1 MTTYIIRR
9 LLLTIPTLLI
19 VTLLTT
25 AALRVIPGDAIDVL
39 IGQMDLSGKE
49 DRGLLRAELEKQ
61 LGIDVP
67 IYVQYFRWWRDLI
80 LHQDLGKAVIM
91 GFDVKEQIIQR
102 LPVTFEL
109 GILAILI
116 AILISFPVAILSA
129 VRQDSWVDYIFRSLA
144 ILFISLPSFW
154 VGIMVIVFPSLWWN
168 WSPAHHLRPYLG
180 RPVGKLE
187 DDSPPRDHHGDGHQR
202 RQHEIDAN
210 DDARGGQGGLHQD
223 RVFEGLTEKVVIFRH
238 AVKNALI
245 PVITVLALGVPVVI
259 GGSVIIEQIFGL
271 PGMGRLAV
279 ERLSLRDFPVIIG
292 VTLVFSMVRAAHHS
306 DNRLKLRLARP
317 QDSLQLEVRGK
328 NGTSNIRRPASPTE
342 TQSIR

>member
-25 AALRVIPGDAIDVL
+25 AALRIIPGDAIDVL

-67 IYVQYFRWWRDLI
+67 IYVQYLRWWRDLI
-80 LHQDLGKAVIM
+80 LHQDLGDAVIM
-91 GFDVKEQIIQR
+91 GFDVKDQIIQR

-109 GILAILI
+109 GIMAIII

-129 VRQDSWVDYIFRSLA
+129 VRQDSWLDYVFRSLA

-154 VGIMVIVFPSLWWN
+154 VGIMVIVFPSIWWG
-168 WSPAHHLRPYLG
+168 WSPPIIYVHIWEDPWENMKMILLPAIIMGMAINGVNMRLMRTMM
-180 RPVGKLE
+180 LE
-187 DDSPPRDHHGDGHQR
+187 VVREDYIRTAYSK
-202 RQHEIDAN
+202 
-210 DDARGGQGGLHQD
+210 GLA
-223 RVFEGLTEKVVIFRH
+223 EKVVIFRH

-271 PGMGRLAV
+271 PGMGRLAI
-279 ERLSLRDFPVIIG
+279 EAAFLRDFPVIIG
-292 VTLVFSMVRAAHHS
+292 VTLVFSMFVLVIILITDLSYAWLDPR
-306 DNRLKLRLARP
+306 
-317 QDSLQLEVRGK
+317 
-328 NGTSNIRRPASPTE
+328 IRYS
-342 TQSIR
+342 

>member
-9 LLLTIPTLLI
+9 LLLTIQTLLI

-67 IYVQYFRWWRDLI
+67 IYEQYFRWWWNLI
-80 LHQDLGKAVIM
+80 VHQDLGDAVIM
-91 GFDVKEQIIQR
+91 GFDVKDQIIQR

-109 GILAILI
+109 GILAIVI

-168 WSPAHHLRPYLG
+168 WSPPIIYVHIWEDPWENLKMIVLPAVIMGMAINGVNMRLMRTMM
-180 RPVGKLE
+180 LE
-187 DDSPPRDHHGDGHQR
+187 VVREDYIRTAYSK
-202 RQHEIDAN
+202 
-210 DDARGGQGGLHQD
+210 
-223 RVFEGLTEKVVIFRH
+223 GLTEKVVIFRH

-279 ERLSLRDFPVIIG
+279 EAAFLRDFPVIIG
-292 VTLVFSMVRAAHHS
+292 VTLVFSMFVLLIILITDLSYAWLDPR
-306 DNRLKLRLARP
+306 
-317 QDSLQLEVRGK
+317 
-328 NGTSNIRRPASPTE
+328 IRYS
-342 TQSIR
+342 